1 MIWEKLQKYLEVFI
15 NRGEIFMSEIIYRNT
30 FENILTVDYD
40 FPVEDC
46 SYVSDNE
53 AIVADG
59 ITRDP
64 IGVGDFFFFF

>member
-1 MIWEKLQKYLEVFI
+1 
-15 NRGEIFMSEIIYRNT
+15 MSEIIYRNT
-30 FENILTVDYD
+30 FENILTVNYD

-46 SYVSDNE
+46 FYVGDNE

-64 IGVGDFFFFF
+64 IGVGVSVCINTCMSPSL